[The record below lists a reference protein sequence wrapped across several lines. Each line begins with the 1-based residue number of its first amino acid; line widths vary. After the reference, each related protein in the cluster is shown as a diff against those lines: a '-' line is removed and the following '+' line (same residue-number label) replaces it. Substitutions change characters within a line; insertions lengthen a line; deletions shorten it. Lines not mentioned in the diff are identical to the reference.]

1 MSNLT
6 PVSLKLLLPLLASI
20 VALSPFAID
29 LYLPAMPIIAN
40 DLNTEFSLVQNTLS
54 IYLLGYAL
62 GLILAGPLADKYSRR
77 FMVFFGITGF
87 LLATLLL
94 PFCENIT
101 QFLAVRFVQA
111 FVSSAAI
118 VVVPGTVREIYGA
131 NTAKGLSYVSMIMML
146 APMIAPTIGSVLMFI
161 MDWKLI
167 FWALAFYSFVILMF
181 AVKYLPEKEKVSN
194 KSTQSFLARYIVVL
208 SNAEARLDLL
218 SSMMISLAFFGYI
231 TGIAYVYMQV
241 FGVSEFNFSLLFGL
255 TVVALMTSHFT
266 NTRLVVKKGSR
277 KMQGYGLV
285 LAITSASLL
294 VLVTVL
300 ELPLFYTVVSILPL
314 MASFSMIA
322 VNTDALVLTKFP
334 EQSGTVT
341 AVIGTLRFG
350 IGAFAGPILS
360 YFNNGT
366 ALPFV
371 LLMFVS
377 VLIVVGCQ
385 TKVRIGLNK
394 ELST

>member
-1 MSNLT
+1 
-6 PVSLKLLLPLLASI
+6 
-20 VALSPFAID
+20 
-29 LYLPAMPIIAN
+29 
-40 DLNTEFSLVQNTLS
+40 
-54 IYLLGYAL
+54 
-62 GLILAGPLADKYSRR
+62 
-77 FMVFFGITGF
+77 
-87 LLATLLL
+87 
-94 PFCENIT
+94 
-101 QFLAVRFVQA
+101 
-111 FVSSAAI
+111 
-118 VVVPGTVREIYGA
+118 
-131 NTAKGLSYVSMIMML
+131 ML